1 MAKLILGPTGSGKT
15 TYINKLLDS
24 KLIKTGDLIFG
35 FEIKKISFIVLKFWK
50 KYKKINKNSVI
61 HYNILNKM
69 IQPNKKHEHNHLKDD
84 QILKIILSYKNL
96 FDEVV
101 ILVSPVAQLL
111 DRAKHR
117 KRIESNI
124 DENYDN
130 DYWVKVLENTN
141 LLNTYSQLFKILDG
155 LEIKYNILFSSSG
168 DFKPTSIKDISHNLE
183 GIYKDINN

>member
-1 MAKLILGPTGSGKT
+1 M
-15 TYINKLLDS
+15 
-24 KLIKTGDLIFG
+24 
-35 FEIKKISFIVLKFWK
+35 
-50 KYKKINKNSVI
+50 
-61 HYNILNKM
+61 
-69 IQPNKKHEHNHLKDD
+69 
-84 QILKIILSYKNL
+84 

-130 DYWVKVLENTN
+130 NYWVKVLENTN